1 MFKRKKP
8 NKPLQSKIKEC
19 TLRNPSI
26 NATSVNKL
34 NFIKTLALLDNA
46 NVKYKVK

>member
-1 MFKRKKP
+1 MFKRRQQSKT
-8 NKPLQSKIKEC
+8 LQSKIKEC

-26 NATSVNKL
+26 NATSVSKL

-46 NVKYKVK
+46 NIKYKVK